1 MRLLYLFEWG
11 AETMDEEKK
20 EVQTSREEAVNDL
33 PSSSGEARSGGVHSD
48 SDKPSF
54 SFWRYFFKILLRIIL
69 VLAILALLGVIAL
82 FFICLNFKR
91 GFGP

>member
-1 MRLLYLFEWG
+1 MK
-11 AETMDEEKK
+11 DEDLEGRN
-20 EVQTSREEAVNDL
+20 VREDKTDKRL
-33 PSSSGEARSGGVHSD
+33 PSSSDVKGNLKARSGGVHSD
-48 SDKPSF
+48 IDKPSF